1 MGDVEPV
8 IRVPA
13 VQAASVFLDREASTA
28 KACELIRRAGGAG
41 AQLVAFPEG
50 FIPAHPLW
58 FHFHAATNKV
68 ANDLSV
74 ELFQNAV
81 EIPGRQV
88 SLLQQAARDAGAYVA
103 MGMCEKRPGTFG
115 TLYNTLLFLGPDG
128 QVLSRH
134 QKLVPTVGERL
145 VHTPGEP
152 RGLVPVPTS
161 FGAVSGLICGENSNP
176 LAISALTMQYTRVHV
191 MSWPSHF
198 PTSGAPLRQRVLI
211 DSQAFAQM
219 TKAFVVSACGTV
231 DDHAIERLQVSGEQ
245 EAQLRSEDFC
255 GGSTIVAPDSSVIA
269 GPLGPEE
276 DILYADLDLE
286 IGVRMKLRHDFA
298 GHYNRPDVF
307 QLSVHLGTTH
317 LLDVSASPALGRPAG
332 DGQAV
337 PALGEPDLPRM
348 LPAAGPAAPGS
359 PESSESSEHLA
370 HEEHDRDGET
380 ARAGTPGEHCKG
392 DRKA

>member
-8 IRVPA
+8 IRAAA
-13 VQAASVFLDREASTA
+13 VQAASAFLDREASTA
-28 KACELIRRAGGAG
+28 KACELIRRAGEHG
-41 AQLVAFPEG
+41 AQLIAFPEG

-58 FHFHAATNKV
+58 FHFHPATSKI

-74 ELFQNAV
+74 ELFENAV
-81 EIPGRQV
+81 EIPGPQV
-88 SLLQQAARDAGAYVA
+88 SILQEATREAGAYVA
-103 MGMCEKRPGTFG
+103 IGMCEKRPGTFG

-128 QVLSRH
+128 RVLSRH

-145 VHTPGEP
+145 VHAPGEP

-176 LAISALTMQYTRVHV
+176 LAIGALTMQYTRVHV

-231 DDHAIERLQVSGEQ
+231 DEHAIERLQVNGDQ
-245 EAQLRSEDFC
+245 EALLRSEEFC
-255 GGSTIVAPDSSVIA
+255 GGSSVVAPDSSIVA
-269 GPLGPEE
+269 GPLGREE

-307 QLSVHLGTTH
+307 QLRVHLATTD
-317 LLDVSASPALGRPAG
+317 LLDVSPSPTLGHRGTGTETPALEDRRG
-332 DGQAV
+332 V
-337 PALGEPDLPRM
+337 LPP
-348 LPAAGPAAPGS
+348 LADDSAAPVS
-359 PESSESSEHLA
+359 T
-370 HEEHDRDGET
+370 ET
-380 ARAGTPGEHCKG
+380 VARQEPRAGTPG
-392 DRKA
+392 

>member
-1 MGDVEPV
+1 MTV
-8 IRVPA
+8 
-13 VQAASVFLDREASTA
+13 
-28 KACELIRRAGGAG
+28 
-41 AQLVAFPEG
+41 
-50 FIPAHPLW
+50 
-58 FHFHAATNKV
+58 TNKV